1 MFEYDEG
8 GFVLNVVQSCLY
20 GCACELGRI
29 VFAAQVAEEY
39 ALRQGGKVLAQR
51 VGGLEVATVACT
63 RSYAVLQRQN
73 SAAFFVLPD
82 VNTCVAAVLKH
93 FGVVVRLDDEVLGAL
108 AVGFHLGC
116 EGADVGH
123 EAEVRVL
130 RLDEIS
136 GVCLGI
142 MGNEE
147 WRDAHACELEG
158 LVVGYEVAHRELGLV
173 VEAVVLVDTCED
185 VGQGVDGDEVFF
197 REIAD
202 VAAMVGVVVREEYGS
217 DEVYGY
223 AVVHAMLLQDARPD
237 AHVDK

>member
-8 GFVLNVVQSCLY
+8 GFVLNVVQCCLY
-20 GCACELGRI
+20 GGACELGRI

-51 VGGLEVATVACT
+51 VGGLEVATVACAG
-63 RSYAVLQRQN
+63 SYAVLQRQN
-73 SAAFFVLPD
+73 PAAFFVIPD

-93 FGVVVRLDDEVLGAL
+93 FGVVVRLDDEVFGAL
-108 AVGFHLGC
+108 DVGFHLGC

-136 GVCLGI
+136 GVCPGI
-142 MGNEE
+142 VGNEE

-173 VEAVVLVDTCED
+173 VEAVVLVDALED

-223 AVVHAMLLQDARPD
+223 AVVHAMLLQDARSD